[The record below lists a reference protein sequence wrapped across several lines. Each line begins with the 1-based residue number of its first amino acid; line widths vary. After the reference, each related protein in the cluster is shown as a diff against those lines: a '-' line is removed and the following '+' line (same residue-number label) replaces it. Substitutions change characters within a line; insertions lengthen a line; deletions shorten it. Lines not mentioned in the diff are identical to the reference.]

1 MIADESCQIIPY
13 GDSAIFIIID
23 SEINAASNL
32 KIQHIDKWLQQN
44 MPTGFSEIIPAY
56 SSLVITYD
64 PLQIKLDEALSLI
77 KSLVKNCPH
86 GSIEI
91 GRLLEVPVVYGGEFG
106 EDLASLANFLGLSE
120 EEVIHLH
127 SQVEYSVAM
136 MGFTPGFVYL
146 SGLDE
151 RLHMPRKSTPRTLVP
166 AGSVGIAGGQTG
178 IYSIDSPGGWQL
190 IGRTTLVLFDP
201 GREKP
206 FLFEPGD
213 RVRFI
218 PRKAELGLDA

>member
-32 KIQHIDKWLQQN
+32 KVQHIGKWLQQN
-44 MPTGFSEIIPAY
+44 MPTGFTEIIPAY

-86 GSIEI
+86 DSIET

-127 SQVEYSVAM
+127 SQVEYTVAM

-166 AGSVGIAGGQTG
+166 AGSVGIAGGKLVY
-178 IYSIDSPGGWQL
+178 IPS
-190 IGRTTLVLFDP
+190 TLPVV
-201 GREKP
+201 GS
-206 FLFEPGD
+206 
-213 RVRFI
+213 
-218 PRKAELGLDA
+218 